1 MNRNEKFVIT
11 INRQFGTGGHAI
23 GEELAK
29 RLGVALIDRQL
40 VSEVAQR
47 FNITEEEALDI
58 EKKRPSWWADFSQFY
73 SQFLIDNTYSSDYKS
88 ITSRQLFNSQS
99 SIMRSIAERD
109 SCVVIG
115 RCGFD
120 VFEKHPNSLKVF
132 LHAPLECRIKRI
144 MQKYGVDELK
154 ARYMAEEHDYTRE
167 VYTRTFTGKDKY
179 DARNYDLSVNVGSFG
194 VNGAVDFLMKIID
207 A

>member
-1 MNRNEKFVIT
+1 
-11 INRQFGTGGHAI
+11 
-23 GEELAK
+23 
-29 RLGVALIDRQL
+29 
-40 VSEVAQR
+40 
-47 FNITEEEALDI
+47 
-58 EKKRPSWWADFSQFY
+58 
-73 SQFLIDNTYSSDYKS
+73 
-88 ITSRQLFNSQS
+88 
-99 SIMRSIAERD
+99 
-109 SCVVIG
+109 
-115 RCGFD
+115 
-120 VFEKHPNSLKVF
+120 
-132 LHAPLECRIKRI
+132 